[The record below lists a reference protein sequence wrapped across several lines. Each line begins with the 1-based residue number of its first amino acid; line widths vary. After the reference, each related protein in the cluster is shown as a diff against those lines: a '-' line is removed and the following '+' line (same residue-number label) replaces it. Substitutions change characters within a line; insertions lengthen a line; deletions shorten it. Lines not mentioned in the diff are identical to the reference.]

1 MTTDTPEEA
10 EIRRQA
16 RAAATEARIRR
27 EEVMRSLPWRQ
38 RPSST
43 LLILFAM
50 AAVFVV
56 GVLTAHFL
64 HL

>member
-10 EIRRQA
+10 EIRRQV
-16 RAAATEARIRR
+16 RADATEARIRR
-27 EEVMRSLPWRQ
+27 EEVMHSLPWWQ

-64 HL
+64 RL